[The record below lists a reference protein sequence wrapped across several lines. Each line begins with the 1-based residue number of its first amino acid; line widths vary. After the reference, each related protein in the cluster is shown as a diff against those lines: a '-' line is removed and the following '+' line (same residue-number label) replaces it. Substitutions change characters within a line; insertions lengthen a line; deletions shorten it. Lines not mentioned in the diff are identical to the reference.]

1 MVSNGNQSTRHRRV
15 NQAVHGVIPEPNKIG
30 ASTPYD
36 FSAHNLTAYGG
47 LLPVATMLEKLGFQ
61 QLIEETVT
69 VKRQTRA
76 MPMFRFILGMVL
88 ACYVGHLAAAL
99 PVPGRA
105 HLAPCRA
112 CGR

>member
-15 NQAVHGVIPEPNKIG
+15 NQAVHAVIPEPNKIG
-30 ASTPYD
+30 ACTPYD

-61 QLIEETVT
+61 QLIEETLT

-76 MPMFRFILGMVL
+76 MPMFRFILGMV
-88 ACYVGHLAAAL
+88 AVA
-99 PVPGRA
+99 PVVWTVFSGF
-105 HLAPCRA
+105 
-112 CGR
+112 